1 MRVSNNATAHDV
13 VKNFSQLHYPE
24 ERLAVV
30 ETTYTEFIDRNVE
43 LLVAKWDPTGQVAP
57 ARASPPLLPFRPT
70 RRTQLA
76 LATGS
81 FFGNLFVLKKKLP
94 SLPQNA

>member
-43 LLVAKWDPTGQVAP
+43 LLVANGIRQAMWRPHGLH
-57 ARASPPLLPFRPT
+57 LLFFRFV
-70 RRTQLA
+70 RRGEL
-76 LATGS
+76 S
-81 FFGNLFVLKKKLP
+81 WR
-94 SLPQNA
+94 